1 MIMKVKDLITKLEEC
16 DPEDDVM
23 IGVYYDKCLHL
34 QYAEKLQ
41 DTLNVD
47 WITIIGVKE

>member
-1 MIMKVKDLITKLEEC
+1 MIMKVKDLIRELEKCNPLDE
-16 DPEDDVM
+16 VM
-23 IGVYYDKCLHL
+23 IGVNYDKCLHL